1 MAWREFKQ
9 IEKEKRE
16 RNWNVNKPYRIVN
29 QKVAK
34 LAKRRAMRQ
43 FTHGNKQSYFIIILY
58 IIFYIYYYR
67 VTDFHPLSAVFRPPS
82 CYSMLLY
89 VNCFAN
95 VTAL

>member
-34 LAKRRAMRQ
+34 LAKRRAKRQ
-43 FTHGNKQSYFIIILY
+43 FTHCHTASYYYYILY
-58 IIFYIYYYR
+58 LYFYYI
-67 VTDFHPLSAVFRPPS
+67 
-82 CYSMLLY
+82 LL
-89 VNCFAN
+89 
-95 VTAL
+95 